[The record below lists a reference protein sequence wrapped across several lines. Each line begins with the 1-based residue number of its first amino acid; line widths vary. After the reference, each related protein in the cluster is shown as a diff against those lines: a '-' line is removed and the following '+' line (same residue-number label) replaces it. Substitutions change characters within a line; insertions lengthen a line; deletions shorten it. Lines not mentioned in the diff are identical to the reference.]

1 MSKLKLDLH
10 DIYNQGDKIDAA
22 LENTLREAGTRCRKW
37 EVESRMWKV
46 GSGKWEVGR
55 ES

>member
-22 LENTLREAGTRCRKW
+22 LENTLREAGTR
-37 EVESRMWKV
+37 SRTWIV
-46 GSGKWEVGR
+46 SR
-55 ES
+55 RS